1 MARMRAQKDGFWDR
15 LWFSPEQTANH
26 EAYNEARIDSGLLL
40 NHYPNEAF
48 LPSSLERESFW
59 RDIDAIQ
66 NSALAATG
74 YLGATA
80 LNADAQ
86 TRSQLTRTLANLSN
100 AGASF
105 LLPRISLTPGGAFG
119 VTSVGVADDLL
130 KPSGVAKAP
139 VTSGGTANAATASQL
154 TDSLAAKMEKPIVQ
168 DSRLS
173 SLMDDLYRD
182 GAKIGSGSTADAVR
196 HELATGQPVGGV
208 WHTQK
213 AQDYSIAL
221 TKWLKDNPNAP
232 FGDRSAATNVLRDL
246 QNALKGK

>member
-1 MARMRAQKDGFWDR
+1 MQKYREGGIEALSQSERKDLAVYLGAYQGLEGEQATRELILNGPRPDYDYPYAGTREMQAAYMARMRAQKDGFWDR

-26 EAYNEARIDSGLLL
+26 AAYNEARIDSGLLL

-48 LPSSLERESFW
+48 LPSSLEQESFW

-119 VTSVGVADDLL
+119 VTSVGVADVEGTLAMG
-130 KPSGVAKAP
+130 KQVA
-139 VTSGGTANAATASQL
+139 
-154 TDSLAAKMEKPIVQ
+154 
-168 DSRLS
+168 
-173 SLMDDLYRD
+173 
-182 GAKIGSGSTADAVR
+182 GAKEINKPRLNIGNSSIGAMRRMEFEEAPYHGSVDNYLRGCPRCCPASGA
-196 HELATGQPVGGV
+196 
-208 WHTQK
+208 
-213 AQDYSIAL
+213 
-221 TKWLKDNPNAP
+221 
-232 FGDRSAATNVLRDL
+232 
-246 QNALKGK
+246 